1 METYKFGTLS
11 NGQPVTAWRLSNRT
25 GAGLVLLDYGATVQS
40 LTVPNARGGV
50 TDVVLG
56 YDTAT
61 EYEENDGFFGAAI
74 GRVGNRIG
82 GSAFILDGK
91 TYRLP
96 ANEGCN
102 HLHGGPGG
110 FDRRMWTAEPDGER
124 LIFTRLSADGEEG
137 YPGNLTVRI
146 TYELLDGNTLRITY
160 DAQTDRA
167 TPVSLTNHSYFNLH
181 GRGDILGHELQL
193 NAAAFTEIDEQ
204 LIPTGRILP
213 VDGTPMDF
221 RRAKAVGRDLHADF
235 FQLHLT
241 GGYDHNYVLDRTS
254 PAARLYGPDTGIVM
268 TMETTEPG
276 VQVYSGNG
284 ISLRR
289 GKADSLLAAHSGI
302 CLEPQCFPDAVHHD
316 QFPSPI
322 LRPDERYHSV
332 TSYSFSYHG

>member
-11 NGQPVTAWRLSNRT
+11 NGQPVTAWRLSNPT

-56 YDTAT
+56 YDTAL

-82 GSAFILDGK
+82 GSTFTLDGK

-110 FDRRMWTAEPDGER
+110 FDRRLWTAAPDGER
-124 LIFTRLSADGEEG
+124 LVFTRHSPDGEEG

-146 TYELLDGNTLRITY
+146 TYELTGNGLRITY
-160 DAQTDRA
+160 DAETDQA

-181 GRGDILGHELQL
+181 GESDILSHELQL
-193 NAAAFTEIDEQ
+193 NAAAYTEIDEQ

-221 RRAKAVGRDLHADF
+221 RTAKTVGRDLGADF
-235 FQLHLT
+235 FQMHLA
-241 GGYDHNYVLDRTS
+241 GGYDHNYVLDGS
-254 PAARLYGPDTGIVM
+254 KPAARLYGPETGIVM
-268 TMETTEPG
+268 TVETTEPG
-276 VQVYSGNG
+276 IQVYSGNS
-284 ISLRR
+284 ITPRR
-289 GKADSLLAAHSGI
+289 GKGGRPVDIHSGI
-302 CLEPQCFPDAVHHD
+302 CLETQQFPDAIHHEN
-316 QFPSPI
+316 FPSTVLEPGM
-322 LRPDERYHSV
+322 LYHSV
-332 TSYSFSYHG
+332 TSYAFSVR